1 MRLRASVVEF
11 RNDSLP
17 CHGYTLRR
25 MQDDLLRFRDRFPIL
40 RNTTY
45 LVSHSLGAMPEATR
59 DALAEYAELWATR
72 GVRAWGDRWWMMS
85 IEIGDLIAPLIGAP
99 KGSVVMLPNVTTA
112 EAVVLSSFD
121 YSGARNRVVM
131 VDGEFPSV
139 RYIYDQLAQR
149 LGAEIVMVPH
159 DSSGLGFDLD
169 RLLEAIDERTQIVP
183 LAHVLF
189 ESSYMIDVEAISKR
203 CREVGATL
211 VLDVFQSAGIVPVD
225 VTGWDVP
232 VAVGGVLKWLCGG
245 PGGSFLYVDPELRPK
260 LEPSFTGWMAHAN
273 PFGFEPP
280 PMRFRDDALRFAL
293 GTPPVPALYAARE
306 GPKLLLEA
314 TGGDMRAIRAKSLR
328 QTQKMIDLAV
338 ARGFE
343 LRTPRDAARRGGSV
357 SMLIPHAKEVAF
369 ELNAEDIVCDFR
381 PGAGVRFSPH
391 FYTTD
396 EELDRAFAVVDE
408 ILSSERWK
416 RQSSKETVVT

>member
-1 MRLRASVVEF
+1 M
-11 RNDSLP
+11 NDP
-17 CHGYTLRR
+17 
-25 MQDDLLRFRDRFPIL
+25 LLRYRERFPIL
-40 RNTTY
+40 SRTKY

-59 DALAEYAELWATR
+59 YALVEYADLWASR

-85 IEIGDLIAPLIGAP
+85 IEVGDIIAPLIGAP
-99 KGSVVMLPNVTTA
+99 PGSVVMLPNVTTA

-121 YSGARNRVVM
+121 YDTARNRVVI

-139 RYIYDQLAQR
+139 RYIYDRLASR
-149 LGAEIVMVPH
+149 LGAEIVTVPH

-169 RLLEAIDERTQIVP
+169 RLLAAIDERTQIVP
-183 LAHVLF
+183 IGHILF
-189 ESSYMIDVEAISKR
+189 ESSYMIDVEAIAKR

-232 VAVGGVLKWLCGG
+232 IAVGGVLKWLCGG
-245 PGGSFLYVDPELRPK
+245 PGGSFLYVDPKLRPK

-306 GPKLLLEA
+306 GPKVVAEA
-314 TGGDMRAIRAKSLR
+314 SGGDMKTIREKSLR
-328 QTQKMIDLAV
+328 QTQRIIDLAD

-343 LRTPRDAARRGGSV
+343 LRTPRESDSRGGSV
-357 SMLIPHAKEVAF
+357 SVLMPHAKEVAY

-396 EELDRAFAVVDE
+396 EELEIAFATVDE
-408 ILSSERWK
+408 ILRTDRWK
-416 RQSSKETVVT
+416 RQAAKQTIVT

>member
-1 MRLRASVVEF
+1 M
-11 RNDSLP
+11 NDSL
-17 CHGYTLRR
+17 LRYR
-25 MQDDLLRFRDRFPIL
+25 ERFPIL
-40 RNTTY
+40 SRTKY

-59 DALAEYAELWATR
+59 DALVEYADLWASR

-85 IEIGDLIAPLIGAP
+85 IEVGDIIAPLIGAP
-99 KGSVVMLPNVTTA
+99 PGSVVMLPNVTTA
-112 EAVVLSSFD
+112 QAVVLSS
-121 YSGARNRVVM
+121 YEYAAPRNRVVI

-139 RYIYDQLAQR
+139 RYIYDRLARR
-149 LGAEIVMVPH
+149 LGAEIVTVPH

-169 RLLEAIDERTQIVP
+169 RLIAAIDERTQIVP
-183 LAHVLF
+183 IGHILF
-189 ESSYMIDVEAISKR
+189 ESSYMIDVEAIAKR
-203 CREVGATL
+203 CRDVGATL

-232 VAVGGVLKWLCGG
+232 IAVGGVLKWLCGG
-245 PGGSFLYVDPELRPK
+245 PGGSFLYVDPKLRPK

-280 PMRFRDDALRFAL
+280 PMRFRDDGLRFAL

-306 GPKLLLEA
+306 GPKVVVEA
-314 TGGDMRAIRAKSLR
+314 SGGDMRTIREKSLR
-328 QTQKMIDLAV
+328 QTQRIIDLAD

-343 LRTPRDAARRGGSV
+343 LRTPREADRRGGSV
-357 SMLIPHAKEVAF
+357 SVLMPHAKEVAY

-396 EELDRAFAVVDE
+396 EEIEIAFATVDE
-408 ILSSERWK
+408 ILRTDRWT
-416 RQSSKETVVT
+416 RQAAKQTIVT

>member
-1 MRLRASVVEF
+1 M
-11 RNDSLP
+11 NDP
-17 CHGYTLRR
+17 
-25 MQDDLLRFRDRFPIL
+25 LLHYRERFPIL
-40 RNTTY
+40 SRTKY
-45 LVSHSLGAMPEATR
+45 LVSHSLGAMPDATR
-59 DALAEYAELWATR
+59 DALVEYADLWASR

-85 IEIGDLIAPLIGAP
+85 IEVGDIIAPLIGAP
-99 KGSVVMLPNVTTA
+99 PGSVVMLPNVTTA

-121 YSGARNRVVM
+121 YDSARNRVVI

-139 RYIYDQLAQR
+139 RYIYDRLARR
-149 LGAEIVMVPH
+149 LGAEIVTVPH
-159 DSSGLGFDLD
+159 DSSGLGFDLE
-169 RLLEAIDERTQIVP
+169 RLLAAIDERTQIVP
-183 LAHVLF
+183 IGHILF
-189 ESSYMIDVEAISKR
+189 ESSYMIDVAAIAKR

-232 VAVGGVLKWLCGG
+232 IAVGGVLKWLCGG
-245 PGGSFLYVDPELRPK
+245 PGGSFLYVDPKLRPK

-280 PMRFRDDALRFAL
+280 PMRFRDDGLRFAL
-293 GTPPVPALYAARE
+293 GTPPIPALYAARE
-306 GPKLLLEA
+306 GPKVVAEA
-314 TGGDMRAIRAKSLR
+314 SGGDMMTIREKSLR
-328 QTQKMIDLAV
+328 QTQRIIDLAD

-343 LRTPRDAARRGGSV
+343 LRTPREADRRGGSV
-357 SMLIPHAKEVAF
+357 SVLMPHAKEVAY

-396 EELDRAFAVVDE
+396 EEIEIAFATVDE
-408 ILSSERWK
+408 ILRTDRWQ
-416 RQSSKETVVT
+416 RQAAKQTIVT

>member
-1 MRLRASVVEF
+1 M
-11 RNDSLP
+11 NDP
-17 CHGYTLRR
+17 
-25 MQDDLLRFRDRFPIL
+25 LLRFRERFPIL
-40 RNTTY
+40 SRTRY

-59 DALAEYAELWATR
+59 EALAEYADLWASR

-85 IEIGDLIAPLIGAP
+85 IEVGDIIAPLIGAP
-99 KGSVVMLPNVTTA
+99 PGSVVMLPNVTTA
-112 EAVVLSSFD
+112 EAVVLSSFE
-121 YSGARNRVVM
+121 YEKPRNRVVI

-139 RYIYDQLAQR
+139 RYIYDRLARR
-149 LGAEIVMVPH
+149 LGAEIVTVPH
-159 DSSGLGFDLD
+159 DASGLGFDLD
-169 RLLEAIDERTQIVP
+169 RLLAAIDERTQIVP
-183 LAHVLF
+183 IGQILF
-189 ESSYMIDVEAISKR
+189 ESSYMIDVEAIAKR

-232 VAVGGVLKWLCGG
+232 IAVGGVLKWLCGG
-245 PGGSFLYVDPELRPK
+245 PGGSFLYVDPALRSK

-293 GTPPVPALYAARE
+293 GTPPIPALYAARE
-306 GPKLLLEA
+306 GPKVIAEA
-314 TGGDMRAIRAKSLR
+314 SGGNMKTIREKSLR
-328 QTQKMIDLAV
+328 QTQRIIDLAD

-343 LRTPRDAARRGGSV
+343 LRTPREAERRGGSV
-357 SMLIPHAKEVAF
+357 SVLMPHAKEVAF

-396 EELDRAFAVVDE
+396 EELEVAFATVDE
-408 ILSSERWK
+408 ILRTDRWK
-416 RQSSKETVVT
+416 RQAAKQAIVT

>member
-1 MRLRASVVEF
+1 MT
-11 RNDSLP
+11 DP
-17 CHGYTLRR
+17 
-25 MQDDLLRFRDRFPIL
+25 LLQFRDRFPIL
-40 RNTTY
+40 SKTKY

-59 DALAEYAELWATR
+59 DALVEYADLWASR

-85 IEIGDLIAPLIGAP
+85 IEVGDVIAPLIGAP
-99 KGSVVMLPNVTTA
+99 PGSVVMLPNVTTA
-112 EAVVLSSFD
+112 EAVVLSSFEYD
-121 YSGARNRVVM
+121 TPRNRVVL

-139 RYIYDQLAQR
+139 RYIYDRLARR
-149 LGAEIVMVPH
+149 LGAEIVTVPH
-159 DSSGLGFDLD
+159 DASGLGFDLD
-169 RLLEAIDERTQIVP
+169 RLLAAIDERTQIVP
-183 LAHVLF
+183 IGHVLF
-189 ESSYMIDVEAISKR
+189 ESSYMIDVEAIARR

-232 VAVGGVLKWLCGG
+232 IAVGGVLKWLCGG
-245 PGGSFLYVDPELRPK
+245 PGGSFLYVDPKLRPK

-273 PFGFEPP
+273 PFAFEPP

-293 GTPPVPALYAARE
+293 GTPPIPALYAARE
-306 GPKLLLEA
+306 GPKVIAEA
-314 TGGDMRAIRAKSLR
+314 CGGDMQTIREKSLR
-328 QTQKMIDLAV
+328 QTRRIIDLAD

-343 LRTPRDAARRGGSV
+343 LRTPREAKQRGGSV
-357 SMLIPHAKEVAF
+357 SVLIPHAKEVAY

-396 EELDRAFAVVDE
+396 EELEVAFATVDE
-408 ILSSERWK
+408 ILRTDRWK
-416 RQSSKETVVT
+416 RQAEKQTIVT

>member
-1 MRLRASVVEF
+1 M
-11 RNDSLP
+11 NDP
-17 CHGYTLRR
+17 
-25 MQDDLLRFRDRFPIL
+25 LLRYRERFPIL
-40 RNTTY
+40 SRTKY
-45 LVSHSLGAMPEATR
+45 LVSHSLGAMPDATR
-59 DALAEYAELWATR
+59 DALVEYADLWASR

-85 IEIGDLIAPLIGAP
+85 IEVGDIIGPLIGAP
-99 KGSVVMLPNVTTA
+99 PGSVVMLPNVTTA

-121 YSGARNRVVM
+121 YDSERDRVVI

-139 RYIYDQLAQR
+139 RYIYDRLARR
-149 LGAEIVMVPH
+149 LGAEIVTVPH

-169 RLLEAIDERTQIVP
+169 RLLAAIDERTQIVP
-183 LAHVLF
+183 IGHILF
-189 ESSYMIDVEAISKR
+189 ESSYMIDVAAIARR

-211 VLDVFQSAGIVPVD
+211 VLDLFQSAGIVPVD

-232 VAVGGVLKWLCGG
+232 IAVGGVLKWLCGG
-245 PGGSFLYVDPELRPK
+245 PGGSFLYVDPKLRPK

-280 PMRFRDDALRFAL
+280 PMRFRDDGLRFAL
-293 GTPPVPALYAARE
+293 GTPPIPALYAARE
-306 GPKLLLEA
+306 GPKVVAEA
-314 TGGDMRAIRAKSLR
+314 SGGDMMTIREKSLR
-328 QTQKMIDLAV
+328 QTQRIIDLAD

-343 LRTPRDAARRGGSV
+343 LRTPRDADRRGGSV
-357 SMLIPHAKEVAF
+357 SVLMPHAKEVAY

-396 EELDRAFAVVDE
+396 EEIEIAFATVDE
-408 ILSSERWK
+408 ILRTDRWQ
-416 RQSSKETVVT
+416 RQAAKQTIVT

>member
-1 MRLRASVVEF
+1 M
-11 RNDSLP
+11 NDP
-17 CHGYTLRR
+17 
-25 MQDDLLRFRDRFPIL
+25 LLRFRERFPIL
-40 RNTTY
+40 SRTKY

-59 DALAEYAELWATR
+59 EALAEYADLWASR

-85 IEIGDLIAPLIGAP
+85 IEVGDIIAPLIGAP
-99 KGSVVMLPNVTTA
+99 PGSVVMLPNVTTA
-112 EAVVLSSFD
+112 EAVVLSS
-121 YSGARNRVVM
+121 YEYTAPRNRVVI

-139 RYIYDQLAQR
+139 RYIYDRLARR
-149 LGAEIVMVPH
+149 LGAEIVTVPH

-169 RLLEAIDERTQIVP
+169 RLLAAIDERTQIVP
-183 LAHVLF
+183 IGHILF
-189 ESSYMIDVEAISKR
+189 ESSYMIDVEAIARR
-203 CREVGATL
+203 CREAGATL

-232 VAVGGVLKWLCGG
+232 IAVGGVLKWLCGG
-245 PGGSFLYVDPELRPK
+245 PGGSFLYVDPKLRPQ

-273 PFGFEPP
+273 PFAFEAP

-293 GTPPVPALYAARE
+293 GTPPIPALYAARE
-306 GPKLLLEA
+306 GPKVVAEA
-314 TGGDMRAIRAKSLR
+314 AGGDMNTIREKSLR
-328 QTQKMIDLAV
+328 QTQRIIDLAD

-343 LRTPRDAARRGGSV
+343 LRTPRDPKQRGGSV
-357 SMLIPHAKEVAF
+357 SVLMPHAKEVAY

-396 EELDRAFAVVDE
+396 EELEIAFATVDE
-408 ILSSERWK
+408 ILRTDRWK
-416 RQSSKETVVT
+416 RQETKQSIVT

>member
-1 MRLRASVVEF
+1 M
-11 RNDSLP
+11 NDP
-17 CHGYTLRR
+17 
-25 MQDDLLRFRDRFPIL
+25 LLRYRERFPIL
-40 RNTTY
+40 SRTKY
-45 LVSHSLGAMPEATR
+45 LVSHSLGAMPDATR
-59 DALAEYAELWATR
+59 DALVEYADLWASR

-85 IEIGDLIAPLIGAP
+85 IEVGDTIAPLFVAP
-99 KGSVVMLPNVTTA
+99 AGSVVMLPNVTTA

-121 YSGARNRVVM
+121 YDSPRNRVVI

-139 RYIYDQLAQR
+139 RYIYDRLARR
-149 LGAEIVMVPH
+149 LGAEIVTVPH

-169 RLLEAIDERTQIVP
+169 RLLAAIDERTQIVP
-183 LAHVLF
+183 IGHILF
-189 ESSYMIDVEAISKR
+189 ESSYMIDVDAIAKR

-232 VAVGGVLKWLCGG
+232 IAVGGVLKWLCGG
-245 PGGSFLYVDPELRPK
+245 PGGSFLYVDPKLRPK

-293 GTPPVPALYAARE
+293 GTPPIPALYAARE
-306 GPKLLLEA
+306 GPKIIAEA
-314 TGGDMRAIRAKSLR
+314 DMGRIREKSLR
-328 QTQKMIDLAV
+328 QTQRVIDLAD

-343 LRTPRDAARRGGSV
+343 LRTPREANRRGGSV
-357 SMLIPHAKEVAF
+357 SMRIPHGREVSL
-369 ELNAEDIVCDFR
+369 ELNAEDIVCDYR
-381 PGAGVRFSPH
+381 PAFGVRFSPH

-396 EELDRAFAVVDE
+396 EEIDEAFAVVDD
-408 ILSSERWK
+408 ILRTGRWK
-416 RQSSKETVVT
+416 RQEARKTIVT

>member
-1 MRLRASVVEF
+1 M
-11 RNDSLP
+11 NDP
-17 CHGYTLRR
+17 
-25 MQDDLLRFRDRFPIL
+25 LLQFRDRFPIL
-40 RNTTY
+40 KKTKY

-59 DALAEYAELWATR
+59 EALIEYADLWASR

-85 IEIGDLIAPLIGAP
+85 IEVGDIIAPLIGAP
-99 KGSVVMLPNVTTA
+99 PGSVVMLPNVTTA
-112 EAVVLSSFD
+112 EAVVLSSFE
-121 YSGARNRVVM
+121 YEAPRNRVVI

-139 RYIYDQLAQR
+139 RYIYDRLARR
-149 LGAEIVMVPH
+149 LGAEIVTVPH
-159 DSSGLGFDLD
+159 DASGLGFDLD
-169 RLLEAIDERTQIVP
+169 RLLAAIDERTQIVP
-183 LAHVLF
+183 IGHILF
-189 ESSYMIDVEAISKR
+189 ESSYMIDVEAIARR
-203 CREVGATL
+203 CRDVGATL

-232 VAVGGVLKWLCGG
+232 IAVGGVLKWLCGG
-245 PGGSFLYVDPELRPK
+245 PGGSFLYVDPKLRPK

-273 PFGFEPP
+273 PFAFEPP

-306 GPKLLLEA
+306 GPKVIAEA
-314 TGGDMRAIRAKSLR
+314 CGGDMRTIREKSLR
-328 QTQKMIDLAV
+328 QTRWIIELAD

-343 LRTPRDAARRGGSV
+343 LRTPREPERRGGSV
-357 SMLIPHAKEVAF
+357 SVLIPHAKEVAY

-396 EELDRAFAVVDE
+396 AEIEVAFATVDE
-408 ILSSERWK
+408 ILRTDRWK
-416 RQSSKETVVT
+416 RQAAKQTIVT

>member
-1 MRLRASVVEF
+1 M
-11 RNDSLP
+11 NDP
-17 CHGYTLRR
+17 
-25 MQDDLLRFRDRFPIL
+25 LLRYRERFPIL
-40 RNTTY
+40 SRTKY

-59 DALAEYAELWATR
+59 DALVEYADLWASR

-85 IEIGDLIAPLIGAP
+85 IEVGDIIAPLIGAP
-99 KGSVVMLPNVTTA
+99 PGSVVMLPNVTTA

-121 YSGARNRVVM
+121 YDTERNRVVI

-139 RYIYDQLAQR
+139 RYIYDRLASR
-149 LGAEIVMVPH
+149 LGAEIVTVPH

-169 RLLEAIDERTQIVP
+169 RLLAAIDERTQIVP
-183 LAHVLF
+183 IGHILF
-189 ESSYMIDVEAISKR
+189 ESSYMIDVEAIAKR

-232 VAVGGVLKWLCGG
+232 IAVGGVLKWLCGG
-245 PGGSFLYVDPELRPK
+245 PGGSFLYVDPKLRPK

-306 GPKLLLEA
+306 GPKVVAEA
-314 TGGDMRAIRAKSLR
+314 SGGDMKTIREKSLR
-328 QTQKMIDLAV
+328 QTQRIIDLAD

-343 LRTPRDAARRGGSV
+343 LRTPRESDSRGGSV
-357 SMLIPHAKEVAF
+357 SVLMPHAKEVAY

-396 EELDRAFAVVDE
+396 EELEIAFATVDE
-408 ILSSERWK
+408 ILRTDRWK
-416 RQSSKETVVT
+416 RQAAKQTIVT

>member
-1 MRLRASVVEF
+1 M
-11 RNDSLP
+11 NDP
-17 CHGYTLRR
+17 
-25 MQDDLLRFRDRFPIL
+25 LLQYRERFPIL
-40 RNTTY
+40 SRTKY

-59 DALAEYAELWATR
+59 DALVEYADLWASR

-85 IEIGDLIAPLIGAP
+85 IEVGDIIAPLIGAP
-99 KGSVVMLPNVTTA
+99 PGSVVMLPNVTTA

-121 YSGARNRVVM
+121 YDTSRNRVVI

-139 RYIYDQLAQR
+139 RYIYDRLARR
-149 LGAEIVMVPH
+149 LGAEIVTVPH
-159 DSSGLGFDLD
+159 DASGLGFDLD
-169 RLLEAIDERTQIVP
+169 RLLAAIDERTQIVP
-183 LAHVLF
+183 IGHILF
-189 ESSYMIDVEAISKR
+189 ESSYMIDVEAIAKR
-203 CREVGATL
+203 CRDVGATL

-232 VAVGGVLKWLCGG
+232 IAVGGVLKWLCGG
-245 PGGSFLYVDPELRPK
+245 PGGSFLFVDPKLRPK

-280 PMRFRDDALRFAL
+280 PMRFRDDGLRFAL
-293 GTPPVPALYAARE
+293 GTPPIPALYAARE
-306 GPKLLLEA
+306 GPKVVAEA
-314 TGGDMRAIRAKSLR
+314 SGGDMKTIREKSLR
-328 QTQKMIDLAV
+328 QTQRIIDLAD

-343 LRTPRDAARRGGSV
+343 LRTPREADRRGGSV
-357 SMLIPHAKEVAF
+357 SVLMPHAKEVAY

-396 EELDRAFAVVDE
+396 EEIEIAFATVDE
-408 ILSSERWK
+408 ILRMDRWK
-416 RQSSKETVVT
+416 RQAAKQTIVT